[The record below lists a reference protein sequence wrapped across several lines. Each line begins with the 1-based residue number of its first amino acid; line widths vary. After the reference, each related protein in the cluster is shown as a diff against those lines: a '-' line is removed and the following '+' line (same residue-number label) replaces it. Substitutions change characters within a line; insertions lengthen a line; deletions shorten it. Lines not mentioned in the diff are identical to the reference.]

1 MVKRN
6 DNPKLKIIV
15 MSASL
20 DVNRFRAYFDNCPMI
35 EVSGRTNEVKELFL
49 EDFVDSLGTVN
60 DDLNALRKHFNNLD
74 LNFVGMRSNYNSSY
88 GSEKSRKILEMETN
102 EKLLLE
108 PIVRLIYKVR
118 LITIQNCRYK
128 K

>member
-1 MVKRN
+1 MIKRN
-6 DNPKLKIIV
+6 DNPKLKIVV

-20 DVNRFRAYFDNCPMI
+20 DVNKFRAYFNNCPMI
-35 EVSGRTNEVKELFL
+35 EVSGRTHEVKELFL

-88 GSEKSRKILEMETN
+88 GFENSRKILEMETN
-102 EKLLLE
+102 EKLLLD
-108 PIVRLIYKVR
+108 PIVKLIFKVGLSFYR
-118 LITIQNCRYK
+118 NI
-128 K
+128 